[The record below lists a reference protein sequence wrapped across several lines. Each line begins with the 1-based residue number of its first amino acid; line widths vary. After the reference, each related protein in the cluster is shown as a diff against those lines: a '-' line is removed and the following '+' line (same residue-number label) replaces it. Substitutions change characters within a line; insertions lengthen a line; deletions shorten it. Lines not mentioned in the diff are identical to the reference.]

1 MIIKT
6 LNVFNILIKIKYTN
20 IQIYKYNM
28 SYSISLKINLKNNPE
43 HSITENIIYDAAHEI
58 ECTNIYTDY
67 ELEGINKYI
76 KNNKKI
82 IIIEFDSISNLT
94 NILKLIKSI
103 HMVEIEYIYDN
114 HNLLYASKKYFN
126 SLKNTIRNINNI
138 YENII
143 KNKQNADFKEF
154 YNILEN

>member
-1 MIIKT
+1 M
-6 LNVFNILIKIKYTN
+6 
-20 IQIYKYNM
+20 
-28 SYSISLKINLKNNPE
+28 KIND
-43 HSITENIIYDAAHEI
+43 II
-58 ECTNIYTDY
+58 
-67 ELEGINKYI
+67 
-76 KNNKKI
+76 
-82 IIIEFDSISNLT
+82 
-94 NILKLIKSI
+94 
-103 HMVEIEYIYDN
+103 IEYIYDN

>member
-1 MIIKT
+1 
-6 LNVFNILIKIKYTN
+6 
-20 IQIYKYNM
+20 
-28 SYSISLKINLKNNPE
+28 
-43 HSITENIIYDAAHEI
+43 
-58 ECTNIYTDY
+58 
-67 ELEGINKYI
+67 
-76 KNNKKI
+76 
-82 IIIEFDSISNLT
+82 
-94 NILKLIKSI
+94 
-103 HMVEIEYIYDN
+103 MVEIEYIYDN